1 MDYLPR
7 DPLNRAVLALPRVER
22 RAIAQRLT
30 EESRRHGLVF
40 NDDRGRPKVIDVM
53 LRPWVVTPQQIRYYR
68 YLSLQIRDAL
78 SRLWRL
84 YFYERPEVQ
93 AVLPFGPEEES
104 WVAEANRLTT
114 NHTYMIVGRLDSNA
128 VYHVPHWREE
138 ILFLEPNAVGVGG
151 VHYGPAA
158 QEVVRTLVGPALQ
171 RTLPRGLRLTTSP
184 DPRLLLMREAQRL
197 TSIRG
202 RAMHIA
208 LIENEDYKS
217 GTDEF
222 QSLARYLN
230 AHDFKAV
237 VTDPRHLRLRR
248 GGVYLRDLRIDVVYR
263 DCELKE
269 FIEIEAKGHR
279 LDAMRHAVSHHM
291 LLSSATGEFDHKSA
305 WEIFTEPRYAKHF
318 TAAQRAIFR
327 KHFLWTR
334 LFREARVN
342 GPDGR
347 EVDLIVYTRRH
358 RAHLVLKPN
367 HSYGGTGVVVGFTA
381 SQASWERTMHRALRG
396 PERYVVQRLA
406 PVCLDEFPVLDD
418 DGRAALVRR
427 RVISGFFV
435 TSGGIGFVGRFSRDA
450 VVNVSRG
457 GGLIPVLAVR

>member
-1 MDYLPR
+1 MDYIPR
-7 DPLNRAVLALPRVER
+7 DPLNRAILTLPRAER
-22 RAIAQRLT
+22 RAIAQRLH
-30 EESRRHGLVF
+30 EESRRHGLLF

-53 LRPWVVTPQQIRYYR
+53 LRPWVVTPQQIAYYR

-84 YFYERPEVQ
+84 YFYEEPQVRGI
-93 AVLPFGPEEES
+93 LPFGPDEES
-104 WVAEANRLTT
+104 WVAEANRLTQD
-114 NHTYMIVGRLDSNA
+114 HAYSILGRLDSNA
-128 VYHVPHWREE
+128 IYHVPNWREE

-158 QEVVRTLVGPALQ
+158 QEVVRRLVGKALQ
-171 RTLPRGLRLTTSP
+171 RALPRRRLVPSP
-184 DPRLLLMREAQRL
+184 DPRQLLMQELKRL
-197 TSIRG
+197 TRIRG
-202 RAMHIA
+202 RAIHAA

-230 AHDFKAV
+230 AHSFKAV

-248 GGVYLRDLRIDVVYR
+248 GSVYWRDLRIDAVYR

-279 LDAMRHAVSHHM
+279 LDAMRHVVSHHR

-305 WEIFTEPRYAKHF
+305 WEIFTEPRYAKYF
-318 TAAQRAIFR
+318 TATQRAIFR
-327 KHFLWTR
+327 QHFLWTR
-334 LFREARVN
+334 LFREAKVH
-342 GPDGR
+342 GPDGGS
-347 EVDLIVYTRRH
+347 VDLAAYTRRH
-358 RAHLVLKPN
+358 RARLVLKPT
-367 HSYGGTGVVVGFTA
+367 HSYGGTGVVVGFTV
-381 SQASWERTMHRALRG
+381 SQSRWEQTMRHALRG
-396 PERYVVQRLA
+396 PERYVVQCLA
-406 PVCLDEFPVLDD
+406 PVQVDEFPVLDD

-427 RVISGFFV
+427 RVVSGFFV
-435 TSGGIGFVGRFSRDA
+435 TSSGIGFVGRFSRDA

-457 GGLIPVLAVR
+457 GGLIPVMAVR